1 MSASFARAALVA
13 FLACAVAPPSA
24 LAQAAPGAG
33 ELARALGRIVD
44 DSALADARVGIL
56 VASAETGR
64 VVYARDPDVLLNP
77 ASNVK
82 LFTSAAAL
90 ARLGP
95 EHRFETEF
103 YVDGKS
109 TARPGPTTLYVRGKG
124 DPTLVTERLWSIA
137 GELAQA
143 GVAKIGDIVLDD
155 GYFDGERVGPGY
167 DQEVGDRAYLAPTGA
182 LSLNFNAVEV
192 RVGPGPRARARGLVA
207 VEPASDFFVI
217 ENRTVTVARRA
228 RRQVVPASHAAGAR
242 QKIVV
247 SGRVPL
253 GSRPQSFWRRID
265 DPPRY
270 FGYTLR
276 KLLAMHGVKAT
287 GKVRLGAVP
296 ADAKLVHVAQS
307 EPLSEVVRRL
317 NKSSNNFTAEQILK
331 TLGAEVKGA
340 PGTWAKG
347 IAATEELLAELGL
360 PRGSYLMRNGSGL
373 NDANRFSAR
382 QMVTLLRAM
391 WGRFPLMAEFVASLP
406 VAGRD
411 GTIRRRFG
419 ESEAAG
425 RLRAKT
431 GTLDNVVSLAGFV
444 ETAAGEPLAFAVFA
458 NDYPTRAASIRQ
470 AVDAL
475 GGALAASGGTPGEL
489 DRAVARA
496 KAPALQPVT
505 AVAMDR
511 SVAAKT
517 IYALARA
524 EDRRNLVALRTAL
537 ATESDPVL
545 RLAIAEGVYL
555 SDPEGEASQAVFLEA
570 AGADPQGAARL
581 YAAAARPESPAP
593 VLPSLARLAES
604 GSPEALAR
612 LVELAPATGADPR
625 YAEAYGDAL
634 AQVAA
639 TAPED
644 VVSALREAP
653 AAAADPASLA
663 LGGGL
668 GRSGERDHPLF
679 VALAQQAAKGG
690 EAGAFAR
697 ALAERLN
704 AAAAVARHAKT
715 RPALVPTPAAATK
728 P

>member
-1 MSASFARAALVA
+1 LSASFARAALAAVVVSA
-13 FLACAVAPPSA
+13 FAPPSA
-24 LAQAAPGAG
+24 SAQAGPGSV
-33 ELARALGRIVD
+33 ELARALERIVD
-44 DSALADARVGIL
+44 DSALANARVGIL
-56 VASAETGR
+56 VASVETGR

-95 EHRFETEF
+95 EYRFETEF
-103 YVDGKS
+103 YVDGRS
-109 TARPGPTTLYVRGKG
+109 TARPGATTLYVRGKG

-155 GYFDGERVGPGY
+155 RYFDGERVGPGY
-167 DQEVGDRAYLAPTGA
+167 DQETGDRAYLAPTGA

-192 RVGPGPRARARGLVA
+192 RVGSGDRARARGRVA
-207 VEPASDFFVI
+207 VEPASDFFAI
-217 ENRTVTVARRA
+217 ENRTLTVGARQ
-228 RRQVVPASHAAGAR
+228 RRQVVLASHAADGR

-247 SGRVPL
+247 SGSVPL
-253 GSRPQSFWRRID
+253 GSRPQSLWRRID

-270 FGYTLR
+270 FGYTLQ

-331 TLGAEVKGA
+331 TLGAEAKGA
-340 PGTWAKG
+340 PGTWGKG
-347 IAATEELLAELGL
+347 IAATEEILAELGL

-382 QMVTLLRAM
+382 QTVTLLRAM
-391 WGRFPLMAEFVASLP
+391 WGRFPLMAEFLASLP

-419 ESEAAG
+419 DSEAAG

-458 NDYPTRAASIRQ
+458 NDYPTRAAPIRQ

-496 KAPALQPVT
+496 KTPALQPVA
-505 AVAMDR
+505 AVAKDV
-511 SVAAKT
+511 SIAART

-524 EDRRNLVALRTAL
+524 GDRRNLVALRTAL

-555 SDPEGEASQAVFLEA
+555 SDPDGEASQALFLEA
-570 AGADPQGAARL
+570 AGSDPQGAARL
-581 YAAAARPESPAP
+581 HAAAADPQSPAP
-593 VLPSLARLAES
+593 VLASLATLAES

-612 LVELAPATGADPR
+612 LVELAPANGADPR
-625 YAEAYGDAL
+625 YAGAYGDAL

-639 TAPED
+639 TVPED
-644 VVSALREAP
+644 VLSALREAP
-653 AAAADPASLA
+653 ASAAEPATLA

-668 GRSGERDHPLF
+668 GRSGRDHPLL
-679 VALAQQAAKGG
+679 VTLAAQAAKAG

-697 ALAERLN
+697 ELGKRLGE
-704 AAAAVARHAKT
+704 AAAVT
-715 RPALVPTPAAATK
+715 RQAGAHPALVPTPAAAKK